1 MRTWREYSVKY
12 NCRSY
17 VCIQAICIAVIIL
30 GERFWLDKYASNCCI
45 MDGIRLLMNG
55 SVFLVLYI
63 LQCLYVSFMIK
74 GGLHIQRAIRMKARR
89 KLWMDQARSICLI
102 NAVTSAIWMITGA
115 IVGRSYTSTVQN
127 WSVSGS
133 FFSYTTDPVGQTSRM
148 SVLPA
153 CIVLY
158 LIIMLTL
165 DVIFLL
171 ILASNWIGGSVI
183 LGMLLIIATGFYD
196 TWEAK
201 QPLFLKQFLVYGNEW
216 TDRAILFQNIIC
228 LLILNICLIVAGM
241 LLADRKEF
249 LDGREERK

>member
-1 MRTWREYSVKY
+1 MRTWKEYLVKY
-12 NCRSY
+12 NSRSY
-17 VCIQAICIAVIIL
+17 VIIQIICIAIIAL
-30 GERFWLDKYASNCCI
+30 GEHFWLDKYANHCCV
-45 MDGIRLLMNG
+45 MDGIRLIMNG

-63 LQCLYVSFMIK
+63 LQCLYVSIMIK

-89 KLWMDQARSICLI
+89 KLWLDQARSICLI

-115 IVGRSYTSTVQN
+115 IVGRSYTSTVLN

-133 FFSYTTDPVGQTSRM
+133 FFSYTTDPVGQISGV
-148 SVLPA
+148 SILLA

-158 LIIMLTL
+158 LVIMLTL
-165 DVIFLL
+165 DVIFML
-171 ILASNWIGGSVI
+171 ILVSNWISGSVI
-183 LGMLLIIATGFYD
+183 WGMLLIIATGFYD

-249 LDGREERK
+249 VDVGDERK